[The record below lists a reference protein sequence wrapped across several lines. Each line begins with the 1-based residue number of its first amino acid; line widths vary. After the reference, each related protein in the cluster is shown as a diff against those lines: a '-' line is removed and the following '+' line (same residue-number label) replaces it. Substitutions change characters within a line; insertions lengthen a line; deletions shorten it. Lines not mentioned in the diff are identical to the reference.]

1 MPPLQTKSPIVS
13 IGHADNKDAAIL
25 EQLQESLFLHVTQ
38 KNGQNEE
45 PGSCE
50 PPPRHARGYCAA
62 WQEDRPRPHD
72 DRYQE
77 MENVADAA
85 RNFLRDGKLNEAI
98 EALAVAMD
106 VPWGTSSP

>member
-1 MPPLQTKSPIVS
+1 MTRFPMPPLQTKSPIVS

-50 PPPRHARGYCAA
+50 RPPRHARGCCAA
-62 WQEDRPRPHD
+62 WKKIVRAP
-72 DRYQE
+72 
-77 MENVADAA
+77 MT
-85 RNFLRDGKLNEAI
+85 I
-98 EALAVAMD
+98 
-106 VPWGTSSP
+106 GTRR